1 MNNLTRIT
9 KDEYYLNIAGEVA
22 KRSTCIRRRYGAV
35 IVKNDEII
43 STGYNG
49 SPRGIVNCIDSG
61 FCLREKLNIEP
72 GKRYE
77 LCKAIHAEQN
87 AIISAK
93 RSDIIGATL
102 YLTGFNVSETGEL
115 ELIEGVPCL
124 MCKRF
129 IINSGISKVITKNK
143 NYITKR
149 DVLEFI
155 EELNDE
161 YEYTNN

>member
-1 MNNLTRIT
+1 
-9 KDEYYLNIAGEVA
+9 
-22 KRSTCIRRRYGAV
+22 
-35 IVKNDEII
+35 
-43 STGYNG
+43 
-49 SPRGIVNCIDSG
+49 
-61 FCLREKLNIEP
+61 
-72 GKRYE
+72 
-77 LCKAIHAEQN
+77 
-87 AIISAK
+87 
-93 RSDIIGATL
+93 
-102 YLTGFNVSETGEL
+102 
-115 ELIEGVPCL
+115 